1 MKWLARILLALV
13 LLVLLVVLGLFLAG
27 KREGAGFNQVT
38 VEISRPPEQVWR
50 HLTEPELTRKWMSD
64 IREVTPLTEGGLRV
78 GARSRMVVA
87 VDADETMVLEDEITR
102 VEPPHR
108 LELTIK
114 SGAEADVSFVEHAI
128 YTLEPQDGRT
138 KLTVTARSDFSGVA
152 SLFEPIITPTAKAGL
167 EKQILALKAA
177 VEAEPAAEPATARP

>member
-13 LLVLLVVLGLFLAG
+13 SLLLLAVLGLFLAG

-38 VEISRPPEQVWR
+38 LEISRPPEQVWR
-50 HLTEPELTRKWMSD
+50 YLTEPELTRKWMSHLL
-64 IREVTPLTEGGLRV
+64 EVTPLTEGGLRV

-87 VDADETMVLEDEITR
+87 VDADETMVLEDELTR

-108 LELTIK
+108 LELTLK
-114 SGAEADVSFVEHAI
+114 SGAEADVSFSEQVV
-128 YTLEPQDGRT
+128 YTLEPRDGRT
-138 KLTVTARSDFSGVA
+138 KLTVMGKSQFSGVA
-152 SLFEPIITPTAKAGL
+152 SLFEPLITPTAKANL
-167 EKQILALKAA
+167 EKELQSLKAA